1 MFLITA
7 DVLSRYIFGIPVK
20 GSYELSEMMFLSVVF
35 LGLGYTQLYNGHVR
49 VEFLVIGFHQRTQ
62 KILNTIMLLFALSI
76 YTLLV
81 WKGAEGFLESY
92 ESGEYRWGLIQIP
105 LWPVKLM
112 IPLGSSLLCLRFVDE
127 IVSNVINIC
136 RRN

>member
-1 MFLITA
+1 
-7 DVLSRYIFGIPVK
+7 
-20 GSYELSEMMFLSVVF
+20 MMFLSVVF

-49 VEFLVIGFHQRTQ
+49 VEFLVIRFHQKTQ
-62 KILNTIMLLFALSI
+62 KILNTIMLLLALSI

-81 WKGAEGFLESY
+81 WKGAEGFIESY